1 MVLGF
6 WGDGFMD
13 WKVRAPL
20 RVDLSGG
27 WTDAAPFIVEHVGA
41 LVNFAIDKFQ
51 IYDGNEISCS
61 WLGMGLG
68 TSGGYNVVKAVI
80 EDGLYEREK
89 ILLRAYQRELQE
101 NVCGMQDMA
110 ASTYGGLNYWEFYR
124 DNFYRVPIP
133 LTEELRRG
141 LQDLAVLVNTGK
153 SRSPRHFFVY
163 ANYPYVEPILVKLSE
178 IATRMRDELLS
189 ENMRRVRQLVKD
201 TFYWQSRIPTVTT
214 PEIEELVGMADA
226 GKVCGAGGGG
236 CVLLLFENEKRLEE
250 FREKCKE
257 TISYKIWEKG
267 VETTYREIK

>member
-1 MVLGF
+1 
-6 WGDGFMD
+6 MD

-27 WTDAAPFIVEHVGA
+27 WTDAPPFTEQHVGA

-51 IYDGNEISCS
+51 VYDGSEIVCD

-68 TSGGYNVVKAVI
+68 TSGAYNVIKAIV
-80 EDGLYEREK
+80 EDGLRDREE
-89 ILLRAYQRELQE
+89 ILMRAYRRELQE

-124 DNFYRVPIP
+124 DNVYRTPIP
-133 LTEELRRG
+133 VSEEVRRG

-163 ANYPYVEPILVKLSE
+163 ANYPYVEPILCKLSE

-189 ENMRRVRQLVKD
+189 ENMFRVRQLVRD
-201 TFYWQSRIPTVTT
+201 TWYWQSRIPTVST
-214 PEIEELVGMADA
+214 PEIEKLIGMADA

-236 CVLLLFENEKRLEE
+236 CVLLLFENEKRLEA
-250 FREKCKE
+250 FKEKFKDV
-257 TISYKIWEKG
+257 ILFKIWERG
-267 VETTYREIK
+267 VETSSGEL